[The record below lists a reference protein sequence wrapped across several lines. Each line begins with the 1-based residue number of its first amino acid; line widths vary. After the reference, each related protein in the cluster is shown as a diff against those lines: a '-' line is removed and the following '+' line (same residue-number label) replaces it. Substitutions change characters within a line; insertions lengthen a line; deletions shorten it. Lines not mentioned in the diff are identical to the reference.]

1 MKEKNYQGEGC
12 NCCEYPYHEPARGNG
27 SSAHDVHRRVKALG
41 YKDTSDAMKR
51 HVDTEDKLSRRITD
65 SGQGRRVILIN
76 ESGLYALILSSKLK
90 EAKSYSHTYPSK
102 KITAEEFS
110 GGCLYPPP
118 LGG

>member
-12 NCCEYPYHEPARGNG
+12 NYREYPYQEPARGNG
-27 SSAHDVHRRVKALG
+27 SSAHNVHRRVKALG

-102 KITAEEFS
+102 KITAEGFS
-110 GGCLYPPP
+110 GGCLYP
-118 LGG
+118 

>member
-1 MKEKNYQGEGC
+1 MGYKN
-12 NCCEYPYHEPARGNG
+12 PA
-27 SSAHDVHRRVKALG
+27 KALR
-41 YKDTSDAMKR
+41 D
-51 HVDTEDKLSRRITD
+51 HVDEDDKGVTKCSTLGGNQKMT
-65 SGQGRRVILIN
+65 VIN